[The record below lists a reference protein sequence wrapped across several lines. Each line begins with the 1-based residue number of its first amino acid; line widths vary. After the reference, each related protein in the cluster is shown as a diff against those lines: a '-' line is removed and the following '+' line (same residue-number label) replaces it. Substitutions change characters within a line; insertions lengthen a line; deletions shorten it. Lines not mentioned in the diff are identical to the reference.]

1 MPTNNIRYL
10 RREEIDIAKWNE
22 CIEQAPNG
30 LVYATSTY
38 LDSITA
44 WDALVQSNY
53 DAVMPLPRRKKFG
66 FHYLYQ
72 PFFCQQLGVFSK
84 SDPGIFSID
93 DFLQEIPSFYTLWH
107 LHLNSKNV
115 AAKLE
120 PSLRKNYLLSLDNTY
135 ENLRG
140 EYSRSAKRN
149 LGKAQNADVVIKESI
164 APDIVIQLHRRRFG
178 TETGV
183 PARDYKSLAILFAKL
198 LSEERIFTAAAVN
211 TTGKI
216 IASSVYLVF
225 KDRLTFIL
233 NGNLPESL
241 EMGATHYLKDHVI
254 RKFANSQ
261 KMIDFE
267 GSDNPAFA
275 RFYEQFGAKTVEY
288 YPVIYNNK
296 LPWPFR
302 FLKK

>member
-10 RREEIDIAKWNE
+10 RRDEIDIVNWNQ

-30 LVYATSTY
+30 LIYATSTY
-38 LDSITA
+38 LDSITT
-44 WDALVQSNY
+44 WDALVQNNY

-84 SDPGIFSID
+84 HDSGILTID
-93 DFLQEIPSFYTLWH
+93 DFLQEIPSLYSLWH

-115 AAKLE
+115 VAKLK
-120 PSLRKNYLLSLDNTY
+120 PVLRKNYLLSLDNTY
-135 ENLRG
+135 ENLRS

-149 LGKAQNADVVIKESI
+149 LDKALNASIVIKEDI
-164 APDIVIQLHRRRFG
+164 APDIVVQLHRERFG

-183 PARDYKSLAILFAKL
+183 PAGDYKNLATLFTKL
-198 LSEERIFTAAAVN
+198 FSEGRLFTAAVAN
-211 TTGKI
+211 PQEKI
-216 IASSVYLVF
+216 IASSVYLLF

-241 EMGATHYLKDHVI
+241 EIGATHYLKDHVI

-275 RFYEQFGAKTVEY
+275 RFYEQFGAKSVEY

-302 FLKK
+302 LFKK